1 MRSNNLF
8 FSLVL
13 VLFFMPMTVAL
24 SADDSPVYELR
35 VYTCEPGKLEALH
48 SRFRNHTM
56 KIFEKHGIKNIAY
69 WTPTEGD
76 KASNTLVYLLEHK
89 SRAAADESWMGF
101 RNDAEWKAVAAKSRE
116 DHGKILAHKPEST
129 YMVANDYS
137 PAIKPV
143 DHTDTYELR
152 VYTTNPGKLELLNA
166 RFGGGE
172 VAIFHRV
179 GMNSVGYW
187 TPQDAPASKN
197 TLVYML
203 QHKTRDDAKKSWQ
216 AFVSDAEWKEMRAE
230 TEKDGKFLSQRPESM
245 FLKPTDYSP
254 KPTH

>member
-101 RNDAEWKAVAAKSRE
+101 RNDAEWKAVAAKYISVVIVLIPAVVVYIRNIRKVSLA
-116 DHGKILAHKPEST
+116 KIALAFPLTILCCYHRN
-129 YMVANDYS
+129 YDAV
-137 PAIKPV
+137 
-143 DHTDTYELR
+143 
-152 VYTTNPGKLELLNA
+152 LL
-166 RFGGGE
+166 
-172 VAIFHRV
+172 I
-179 GMNSVGYW
+179 
-187 TPQDAPASKN
+187 P
-197 TLVYML
+197 
-203 QHKTRDDAKKSWQ
+203 
-216 AFVSDAEWKEMRAE
+216 
-230 TEKDGKFLSQRPESM
+230 QRP
-245 FLKPTDYSP
+245 DNDWGV
-254 KPTH
+254 